1 MLLLLAAVIGTLGGL
16 WHGGA
21 LRHFARLSFRWP
33 VLFLGGLILRAVAFS
48 PIVRHDGA
56 AIGVYV
62 LAIACLAAG
71 IAANRRIVGIEL
83 VLLGLVLNAIVIL
96 ANGGAMPVS
105 ADALRLVGRYDYALQ
120 LRDEGPLGHVEL
132 ATAETVLRPLA
143 DIIPLSPVPL
153 FQTVASVGDLLI
165 AAGMLIIFY
174 VGTLRPPAVPT
185 RPTGDTEVVQLP
197 SAAVAPRRRPN
208 GRGDLDI
215 PA

>member
-1 MLLLLAAVIGTLGGL
+1 MLLLLAALIGTLGGL

-21 LRHFARLSFRWP
+21 LRNFARLSFRWP
-33 VLFLGGLILRAVAFS
+33 ALFLAGLVLRAIAFS
-48 PIVRHDGA
+48 PVVRYDGA
-56 AIGVYV
+56 AITVYL
-62 LAIACLAAG
+62 LAFACLAAG

-83 VLLGLVLNAIVIL
+83 VLLGLLLNAVVIL

-120 LRDEGPLGHVEL
+120 LLEEGPLGHVEI
-132 ATAETVLRPLA
+132 ATADTVLRPLA
-143 DIIPLSPVPL
+143 DIIPLSPVPF

-174 VGTLRPPAVPT
+174 VGTLRPPAMPIA
-185 RPTGDTEVVQLP
+185 PTGETNTLP
-197 SAAVAPRRRPN
+197 VAPTAVTPRRR
-208 GRGDLDI
+208 RGEHRDLDI

>member
-21 LRHFARLSFRWP
+21 LRNFARLSFRWAA
-33 VLFLGGLILRAVAFS
+33 LFLVGLILRAVAFS
-48 PIVRHDGA
+48 PVVRHDGA

-62 LAIACLAAG
+62 LALVFLAVG

-83 VLLGLVLNAIVIL
+83 VLLGLLLNAVVIL

-132 ATAETVLRPLA
+132 ATADTVLRPLA

-174 VGTLRPPAVPT
+174 VGTLRPPAAPT
-185 RPTGDTEVVQLP
+185 APQGDTGTIHAP
-197 SAAVAPRRRPN
+197 PTAVSQRRRPDE
-208 GRGDLDI
+208 RGELDI

>member
-21 LRHFARLSFRWP
+21 LRYFARLSFRWP
-33 VLFLGGLILRAVAFS
+33 ALFLVGLILRAVAFS
-48 PIVRHDGA
+48 PAVRHDGA

-62 LAIACLAAG
+62 LALSCLAVG

-83 VLLGLVLNAIVIL
+83 VLLGLLLNAIVIL

-120 LRDEGPLGHVEL
+120 LRDEGPIGHVAL
-132 ATAETVLRPLA
+132 ATADTVLRPLA
-143 DIIPLSPVPL
+143 DIIPLSPLPL

-165 AAGMLIIFY
+165 AAGMLLIFY

-185 RPTGDTEVVQLP
+185 APT
-197 SAAVAPRRRPN
+197 SATGIIQTPPPAVTPRRQPDER
-208 GRGDLDI
+208 RDLDI

>member
-1 MLLLLAAVIGTLGGL
+1 MLLLLAAIIGTLGGL

-21 LRHFARLSFRWP
+21 LRNFARLSFRWP
-33 VLFLGGLILRAVAFS
+33 LLFLGGLILRALAFS
-48 PIVRHDGA
+48 PLVRHDGA
-56 AIGVYV
+56 AIGVYL
-62 LAIACLAAG
+62 LALGCLAAG

-83 VLLGLVLNAIVIL
+83 VLLGLLLNAVVIL

-132 ATAETVLRPLA
+132 ATADTVLRPLA

-165 AAGMLIIFY
+165 AAGMLLIFY
-174 VGTLRPPAVPT
+174 VGTLRPPALPT
-185 RPTGDTEVVQLP
+185 TPTSDCGE
-197 SAAVAPRRRPN
+197 AAAPPTAVTPRRRPDE
-208 GRGDLDI
+208 RGDLDI

>member
-1 MLLLLAAVIGTLGGL
+1 LLLLLAAVIGTLGGL

-21 LRHFARLSFRWP
+21 LRYFARLSFRWP
-33 VLFLGGLILRAVAFS
+33 ALFLAGLILRAVAFS
-48 PIVRHDGA
+48 PVVRHDGA
-56 AIGVYV
+56 AIGVYL
-62 LAIACLAAG
+62 LALVCLAVG
-71 IAANRRIVGIEL
+71 IAVNRRIVGIEL
-83 VLLGLVLNAIVIL
+83 VLLGLLLNAIVIL

-120 LRDEGPLGHVEL
+120 LRDEGPLGHVQL
-132 ATAETVLRPLA
+132 ATADTVLRPLA

-174 VGTLRPPAVPT
+174 VGTLRPPAMPPAPT
-185 RPTGDTEVVQLP
+185 SDTGVVRTPPTP
-197 SAAVAPRRRPN
+197 VAPRRRPN
-208 GRGDLDI
+208 ERGELDI

>member
-21 LRHFARLSFRWP
+21 LRYFARLSFRWP
-33 VLFLGGLILRAVAFS
+33 ALFLVGLILRAVAFS
-48 PIVRHDGA
+48 PAVRHDGA

-62 LAIACLAAG
+62 LALICLAVG

-83 VLLGLVLNAIVIL
+83 VLLGLLLNAIVIL

-120 LRDEGPLGHVEL
+120 LRDEGPIGHVAL
-132 ATAETVLRPLA
+132 ATADTVLRPLA
-143 DIIPLSPVPL
+143 DIIPLSPLPL

-165 AAGMLIIFY
+165 AAGMLLIFY

-185 RPTGDTEVVQLP
+185 APT
-197 SAAVAPRRRPN
+197 SATGIIQTPPPAVTPRRQPDER
-208 GRGDLDI
+208 RDLDI